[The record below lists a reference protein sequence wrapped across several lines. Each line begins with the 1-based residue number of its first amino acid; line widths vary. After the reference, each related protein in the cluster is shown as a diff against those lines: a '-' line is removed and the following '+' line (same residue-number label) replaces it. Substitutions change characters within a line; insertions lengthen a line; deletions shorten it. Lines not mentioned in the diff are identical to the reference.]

1 MSVRLNPSGNKRG
14 MGYFAAT
21 PAEKHLWKQVF
32 LVVFDAGWLAK
43 EARDMFRVGE
53 EDLNFKLELMP
64 LRPTARGQHPDS
76 AWFFNF
82 RCAKVTSRE
91 CNNWLKK
98 IRALLQ
104 HFL

>member
-1 MSVRLNPSGNKRG
+1 MDKRGKKILEKLKKQKCSQTLERRVGMSGRSVRLNPSGNKRG

-53 EDLNFKLELMP
+53 DKWTNTTNK
-64 LRPTARGQHPDS
+64 RGILS
-76 AWFFNF
+76 
-82 RCAKVTSRE
+82 
-91 CNNWLKK
+91 
-98 IRALLQ
+98 
-104 HFL
+104 